1 MDANAVSH
9 SDARFFLSIKPE
21 SHSEDAGHAHRQAAV
36 SVAQCR
42 LNLLDH
48 VETLHHQITA
58 RMDLIERE
66 LDGNTHRYRTG
77 FKFIF
82 PL

>member
-1 MDANAVSH
+1 MDADAVSH

-21 SHSEDAGHAHRQAAV
+21 SRSEDAGHAHRQAAV

-42 LNLLDH
+42 LNLLEH
-48 VETLHHQITA
+48 VEALHHQITA

-66 LDGNTHRYRTG
+66 LDGNTRTHDR
-77 FKFIF
+77 F
-82 PL
+82 